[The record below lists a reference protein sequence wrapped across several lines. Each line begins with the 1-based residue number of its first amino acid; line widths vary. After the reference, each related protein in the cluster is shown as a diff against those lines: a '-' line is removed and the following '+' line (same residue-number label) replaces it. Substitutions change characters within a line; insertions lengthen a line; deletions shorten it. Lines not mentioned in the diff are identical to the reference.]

1 MAMPSTGPLRYP
13 LLHFDGGNTLK
24 QALRYFLVFAIVCTS
39 GLAAAQTAFTAN
51 LKQIVGSDVSKFR
64 VGLAVQNCSNYILR
78 IPGPFTAVGDTVYLP
93 PDGNGLVSAAVP
105 DQANVGCGSTA
116 ASVYYTVSI
125 VAWDP
130 VGAKPVLPAKRLN
143 NYDITGAT
151 FNLNTAL
158 PRGAPAPASVANA
171 MLLNPAGDQT
181 AVIPSGKKIVFS
193 GGTVDLSGTTCI
205 GCTGT
210 GGSGTVTS
218 VGLALPNLFTVTVTP
233 VTTSGVL
240 TAILASQSA
249 NRMFAG
255 PTTGS
260 AAAPTFRAMVN
271 ADLPSAIAVTSVD
284 ADALTTRGLVAQKAG
299 SGPLIH
305 TISNI
310 KNGVENFYVDE
321 NGNVNTPGSMLATGG
336 FTGDLFGNADTAT
349 SVTGVVPVAKGGAGI
364 ANTGAQGK
372 VLIGNGSGQFV
383 EGDPLVQGL
392 FADGSTSAAN
402 PVAIGGY
409 DIAGT
414 PALHRVAAVNGAPA
428 GTEYAFVTRNIPS
441 GTQAVSGTFWQAT
454 QPVSGTF
461 WQATQPV
468 SGTVTATQATG
479 TNLHMVCDSG
489 CSSSAGF
496 ADNATFTTG
505 TTAINPAGG
514 LFDDTPPTA
523 VATGKAAAARI
534 TNNRA
539 LHTNLRNQAGT
550 EIGTASNPIQV
561 SLANTAANVTAVK
574 VDGSAVTQPVSG
586 TVTANIGTAGTLAL
600 DATLT
605 GGSAKT
611 QGNVASSATDSGN
624 PVKIGGPFNTTQ
636 PTVTNGQRVDAQ
648 MTARGAQIVAPGVDN
663 FAVQVN
669 AAIPAG
675 TNLIGKVGIDQTT
688 PGTTNGVQDAATGTI
703 GSAVPSKGAYV
714 AGNSSGNLTGIIACD
729 QSAPINMSTAT
740 TTQIIP
746 ISGTGGRTYICSY
759 DLVVAGAN
767 NVTIISGSGTNC
779 ASNQAALIGGTTA
792 ASGYNFAANGG
803 IAKGSG
809 LGMILKTTT
818 TNNEVCIVTSAA
830 VQLSGSISYTQF

>member
-1 MAMPSTGPLRYP
+1 VPSTGPLRYP

-24 QALRYFLVFAIVCTS
+24 QALRYFLVFAIVCTT
-39 GLAAAQTAFTAN
+39 GMAAAQTAFTAN

-181 AVIPSGKKIVFS
+181 AVIPAGKKIVFS

-249 NRMFAG
+249 NRIFGG
-255 PTTGS
+255 PATGS

-271 ADLPSAIAVTSVD
+271 ADLPSAIAVASVD

-349 SVTGVVPVAKGGAGI
+349 SVTGVVPVAKGGAGV

-409 DIAGT
+409 DIAAT
-414 PALHRVAAVNGAPA
+414 PVLHRVAAVNGTPA
-428 GTEYAFVTRNIPS
+428 GTEYGFVTRNIPS

-454 QPVSGTF
+454 QPVSGT
-461 WQATQPV
+461 
-468 SGTVTATQATG
+468 VTATQTTG

-561 SLANTAANVTAVK
+561 SLANTAANATAVK

-586 TVTANIGTAGTLAL
+586 TVTTSPPANASTNIAQVNGVTPLMGNGVTGT
-600 DATLT
+600 
-605 GGSAKT
+605 GSPRVT
-611 QGNVASSATDSGN
+611 VASDNSDI
-624 PVKIGGPFNTTQ
+624 PMKISQ
-636 PTVTNGQRVDAQ
+636 A
-648 MTARGAQIVAPGVDN
+648 
-663 FAVQVN
+663 
-669 AAIPAG
+669 
-675 TNLIGKVGIDQTT
+675 T
-688 PGTTNGVQDAATGTI
+688 PGTTNGVRTDNSGAT
-703 GSAVPSKGAYV
+703 GSAVPARADYI
-714 AGNSSGNLTGIIACD
+714 AGNDGTNLVGLYIDPCQRGAKTSYPVNI
-729 QSAPINMSTAT
+729 STAT
-740 TTQIIP
+740 TVRFAAPAASKKTYVCDIVLIAAAADNVNIIE
-746 ISGTGGRTYICSY
+746 GTGGTCGTGT
-759 DLVVAGAN
+759 AG
-767 NVTIISGSGTNC
+767 V
-779 ASNQAALIGGTTA
+779 LGGTTA
-792 ASGYNFAANGG
+792 ATGANFAANGG
-803 IAKGSG
+803 FALGNGGFSVLATAGSNVDMC
-809 LGMILKTTT
+809 LI
-818 TNNEVCIVTSAA
+818 TSAA
-830 VQLSGSISYTQF
+830 VQLSGHITFVQF